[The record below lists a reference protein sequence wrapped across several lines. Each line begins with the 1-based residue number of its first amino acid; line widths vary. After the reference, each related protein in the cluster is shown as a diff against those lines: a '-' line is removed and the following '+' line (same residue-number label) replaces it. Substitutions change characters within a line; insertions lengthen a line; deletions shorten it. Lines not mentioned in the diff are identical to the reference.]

1 MEKMG
6 PGSSASSQSD
16 AGLTESCDPVAG
28 AIPYPSA
35 VSVHGLSQ
43 ICTPLS
49 HSNYFQITPEY
60 ERNMDSRDGNLPT
73 MEEEIMFANRKQGAS
88 E

>member
-1 MEKMG
+1 MRKIGLG
-6 PGSSASSQSD
+6 PTASLQSNAD
-16 AGLTESCDPVAG
+16 TTESSDPVAG
-28 AIPYPSA
+28 VIPYPSA

-43 ICTPLS
+43 ICTPPS
-49 HSNYFQITPEY
+49 HFHYFQITPEY

>member
-6 PGSSASSQSD
+6 QGSSASSQSD

-28 AIPYPSA
+28 VIPYPSG
-35 VSVHGLSQ
+35 SRYTGSPGPVHPHHTPTISKQYRKTNADMDPHDQTPKKRQ
-43 ICTPLS
+43 I
-49 HSNYFQITPEY
+49 
-60 ERNMDSRDGNLPT
+60 R
-73 MEEEIMFANRKQGAS
+73 MFANMKQGAS